1 MVSCFHYFILILPF
15 KFYCKQF
22 LILNILSAICLLIF
36 FVVLSKTY
44 KLKKICQNT
53 IKNRGNCL
61 RVFSNNSRESFP
73 TKGLSL
79 NVTFYVCNC
88 YERRECESKCAFQ
101 MSKYARYTSSLY
113 ICTPFTQ
120 KISLFI
126 AHRLT

>member
-1 MVSCFHYFILILPF
+1 MVSCFHCFILILPS

-36 FVVLSKTY
+36 LVVLSITY
-44 KLKKICQNT
+44 KLKMCQNT

-61 RVFSNNSRESFP
+61 RVFSNNCRGSCP

-79 NVTFYVCNC
+79 SATCCGCNC
-88 YERRECESKCAFQ
+88 NERRECESKCAFQ
-101 MSKYARYTSSLY
+101 MSKYVRYTSSLY